1 MRCGT
6 IEYSMRIVSLLASG
20 TEIVC
25 ALGAGE
31 WLVGRSHECDNPPWV
46 RSLPQ
51 CSEPAFDVSVSSG
64 EIDREV
70 RRRLRSGEPLY
81 IIHDDLIRALEPD
94 IIITQ
99 SHCEVCA
106 VTPGDVKRNGK
117 AGIQPMMATLS
128 ASTLEE
134 ILGSVQY
141 VADVLSAA
149 VEGGLQPPLK
159 KKTGFSLASQAEA
172 YATILPNPTARNVE
186 TSEPGL
192 KPRLQ
197 AAACSTLSELRGRL
211 DRVRQRIAT
220 RPRPTVVVLE
230 WADPIFCI
238 GNWGPELLEIAGG
251 KPLLGNPGQL
261 SMSIAAEQLREADPD
276 VLIIAPCGFNLERA
290 WGEQAALERLPWW
303 GDLKAVRSGRVAF
316 ADGNLYFNRAGTTIA
331 RTGEILAEILHGVE
345 TNGLTEGVCWRW
357 YTESRLRV
365 V

>member
-25 ALGAGE
+25 AVGAGE

-46 RSLPQ
+46 QSLTQ

-70 RRRLRSGEPLY
+70 RRRLRAGEPLY
-81 IIHDDLIRALEPD
+81 MIHDDLIRALKPD
-94 IIITQ
+94 IVITQ

-106 VTPGDVKRNGK
+106 VTPGDVKRNDK
-117 AGIQPMMATLS
+117 AGIQPVMAPLMATLS
-128 ASTLEE
+128 AFTVEE

-141 VADVLSAA
+141 IADTLSAA
-149 VEGGLQPPLK
+149 
-159 KKTGFSLASQAEA
+159 
-172 YATILPNPTARNVE
+172 
-186 TSEPGL
+186 EPGL

-197 AAACSTLSELRGRL
+197 AKACSTISELRGRL
-211 DRVRQRIAT
+211 DCVRERTAM

-238 GNWGPELLEIAGG
+238 GNWCPELVEIAGG
-251 KPLLGNPGQL
+251 KLMLGNPGQL
-261 SMSIAAEQLREADPD
+261 SRSISAEQLRKADPD
-276 VLIIAPCGFNLERA
+276 VLIVAPCGFNLARA
-290 WGEQAALERLPWW
+290 LGEQAVLERLPWW
-303 GDLKAVRSGRVAF
+303 GELKAVRTGRVAF

-331 RTGEILAEILHGVE
+331 RTAEILAEILHGVE
-345 TNGLTEGVCWRW
+345 TNGLTEGSCWRW
-357 YTESRLRV
+357 YTESRVRV

>member
-31 WLVGRSHECDNPPWV
+31 WLVGRSHECDNPRWV

-81 IIHDDLIRALEPD
+81 MIHNDLIRALEPD

-117 AGIQPMMATLS
+117 VGIQPVMATLS
-128 ASTLEE
+128 ASTIEE

-149 VEGGLQPPLK
+149 VEGGLKPPSK
-159 KKTGFSLASQAEA
+159 KKTGFSLASQAKA
-172 YATILPNPTARNVE
+172 RASQAKACATTLPNPTARHLE
-186 TSEPGL
+186 TE
-192 KPRLQ
+192 
-197 AAACSTLSELRGRL
+197 ACSVVSELRGRL
-211 DRVRQRIAT
+211 DRVRERTAL
-220 RPRPTVVVLE
+220 RPRPSVVVLE

-251 KPLLGNPGQL
+251 KPMLGNPGQL
-261 SMSIAAEQLREADPD
+261 SRSIAAEQLCEADPD
-276 VLIIAPCGFNLERA
+276 VLIVAPCGFNLERA
-290 WGEQAALERLPWW
+290 WGERAVLERLPWW

-331 RTGEILAEILHGVE
+331 RTAEILAEILHGVE
-345 TNGLTEGVCWRW
+345 TNGLTEGACWRW
-357 YTESRLRV
+357 YTESRVRV
-365 V
+365 

>member
-1 MRCGT
+1 MTPRMRCGT

-20 TEIVC
+20 TEMVC

-46 RSLPQ
+46 QSLPQ

-70 RRRLRSGEPLY
+70 RRRLRAGEPLY
-81 IIHDDLIRALEPD
+81 IIHDDLIRALKPD
-94 IIITQ
+94 IILTQ

-117 AGIQPMMATLS
+117 VGINPVMATLS
-128 ASTLEE
+128 ASTVEE
-134 ILGSVQY
+134 ILASVQY
-141 VADVLSAA
+141 VADVLSTAS
-149 VEGGLQPPLK
+149 EGGLQPAR
-159 KKTGFSLASQAEA
+159 GFSVASAQRDSS
-172 YATILPNPTARNVE
+172 PARTKVRPPKI
-186 TSEPGL
+186 EPGL
-192 KPRLQ
+192 K
-197 AAACSTLSELRGRL
+197 AKACSTVSELRGRL
-211 DRVRQRIAT
+211 DRVRERTAM

-238 GNWGPELLEIAGG
+238 GNWGPELVEVAGG

-261 SMSIAAEQLREADPD
+261 SCSMPAEQLREADPD
-276 VLIIAPCGFNLERA
+276 VLIVAPCGFNLERA
-290 WGEQAALERLPWW
+290 LGEQVVLERLPWW
-303 GDLKAVRSGRVAF
+303 GDLKAVRTGRVAF

-331 RTGEILAEILHGVE
+331 RTSEILAEILHGVE
-345 TNGLTEGVCWRW
+345 TNGSTEGPCWRW
-357 YTESRLRV
+357 YTESRVRV

>member
-1 MRCGT
+1 
-6 IEYSMRIVSLLASG
+6 MRIVSLLASG

-106 VTPGDVKRNGK
+106 VTPADVKRNGK
-117 AGIQPMMATLS
+117 VGIQPMMATLS
-128 ASTLEE
+128 ASTVEE
-134 ILGSVQY
+134 ILGSVQC
-141 VADVLSAA
+141 VADVLSARDPA
-149 VEGGLQPPLK
+149 
-159 KKTGFSLASQAEA
+159 
-172 YATILPNPTARNVE
+172 
-186 TSEPGL
+186 L

-197 AAACSTLSELRGRL
+197 AKACSTLSELRGRL
-211 DRVRQRIAT
+211 NRVRQRIAT

-261 SMSIAAEQLREADPD
+261 SRSIAAEQLREADPD
-276 VLIIAPCGFNLERA
+276 VLIVAPCGFNLERA
-290 WGEQAALERLPWW
+290 WGEQAVLERLPWW
-303 GDLKAVRSGRVAF
+303 GDLKAVRGGRVAF

-345 TNGLTEGVCWRW
+345 TNALTEGVCWRW

>member
-1 MRCGT
+1 M
-6 IEYSMRIVSLLASG
+6 SLLASG

-117 AGIQPMMATLS
+117 AGIHPVMATLN
-128 ASTLEE
+128 ASTVEE
-134 ILGSVQY
+134 ILNSVQQ
-141 VADVLSAA
+141 VADVLSA
-149 VEGGLQPPLK
+149 
-159 KKTGFSLASQAEA
+159 
-172 YATILPNPTARNVE
+172 RD
-186 TSEPGL
+186 PGL
-192 KPRLQ
+192 KPGVQRAPQ
-197 AAACSTLSELRGRL
+197 AKACSVLSELRGRL

-261 SMSIAAEQLREADPD
+261 SRSIAAEQLREADPD
-276 VLIIAPCGFNLERA
+276 VLIVAPCGFNLERA
-290 WGEQAALERLPWW
+290 WGEQAVLERLPWW

-345 TNGLTEGVCWRW
+345 TNELTEGVCWRW